1 MRFLCHFGRMPPGR
15 LTEPIFYF
23 GQVGR
28 GVGKPEEEGSYCVF
42 FPNWNC
48 IQSEEMSG
56 RCENV

>member
-28 GVGKPEEEGSYCVF
+28 GVGKPEKEVFVGIAFKVKKGLAGAKMFDCCSYK
-42 FPNWNC
+42 
-48 IQSEEMSG
+48 
-56 RCENV
+56 